1 MKKQD
6 KPLHG
11 QGNKSH
17 FLEELY
23 RQRRN
28 RFIIMSLLLLNLL
41 ITVIYGTLENPFIYT
56 LSNIGNFF
64 TYREVFIL
72 WAMITGFS
80 IQTACLALFRLEN
93 YRQKQHFSF
102 IVYASIALVL
112 TAIIPALKDTFPF
125 WHYVHLLT
133 ALFYALFLILGLL
146 PFIRF
151 ISRENPRLNKAIRIW
166 EYVIMGGSFISV
178 IIFGKSGIFELWFV
192 TSVTMFLLYLSLILY
207 EENIVKISVELLRDE
222 KDLNEGIE
230 KIFTSDNPVKS
241 TSDKKRRG
249 QFING

>member
-1 MKKQD
+1 MKAQERSSS
-6 KPLHG
+6 G
-11 QGNKSH
+11 QRKKLN

-28 RFIIMSLLLLNLL
+28 RFIVMSLLMLNLL
-41 ITVIYGTLENPFIYT
+41 ISVIYGTLENPFIYT

-64 TYREVFIL
+64 TYREAFIV
-72 WAMITGFS
+72 WAMIAGFS
-80 IQTACLALFRLEN
+80 IQSACLALFRLEN
-93 YRQKQHFSF
+93 YKQKRHFSF

-112 TAIIPALKDTFPF
+112 TAIIPALKDSFPF
-125 WHYVHLLT
+125 WHYIHLLT

-151 ISRENPRLNKAIRIW
+151 ISRENPRLSKAIRIW
-166 EYVIMGGSFISV
+166 EYVIMGGSILSL

-230 KIFTSDNPVKS
+230 KIFVPDNPARS
-241 TSDKKRRG
+241 PSDKKFRK
-249 QFING
+249 